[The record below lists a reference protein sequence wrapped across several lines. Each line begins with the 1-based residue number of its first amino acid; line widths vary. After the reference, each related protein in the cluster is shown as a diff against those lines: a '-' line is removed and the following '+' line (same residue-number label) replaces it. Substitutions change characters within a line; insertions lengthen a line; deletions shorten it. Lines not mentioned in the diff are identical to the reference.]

1 MEEEY
6 LHLARLSIDDL
17 EELAL
22 SWRIRSLRGDATT
35 AAIAEALES
44 VVRSRR
50 AAAYA
55 RDRVL
60 AMRRALG
67 ALAPLRRAA
76 EWAVSRR

>member
-6 LHLARLSIDDL
+6 LHLARLSVDDP
-17 EELAL
+17 EEVAL
-22 SWRIRSLRGDATT
+22 SWRIRSLRGDPTT
-35 AAIAEALES
+35 AAIADALES

-50 AAAYA
+50 AAAYT

-60 AMRRALG
+60 AMRRAL
-67 ALAPLRRAA
+67 ATLTPLRRAA